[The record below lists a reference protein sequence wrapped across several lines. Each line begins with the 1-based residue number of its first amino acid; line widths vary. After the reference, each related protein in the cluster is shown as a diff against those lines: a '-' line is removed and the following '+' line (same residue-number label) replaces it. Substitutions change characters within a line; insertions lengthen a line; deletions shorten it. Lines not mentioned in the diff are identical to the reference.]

1 MSSPL
6 RATLVVI
13 LAAAAEAGRNK
24 KEEPEQPLPPPP
36 PPAGPEV
43 PAFAMA
49 PLEFMTGVAKTL
61 EGLPDSTVFVGA
73 AVVLTAFYAGALLL
87 FPRAAVNRDRRT
99 SWVITLLSSLV
110 MSFVG
115 LYFAFRLY
123 LTEGSI
129 LLPNFADASNSND
142 TVLANAICLFFL
154 AYCCVD
160 VVFCL
165 LHYGDNVNIGFQ
177 HHTMYAVLLV
187 YLLRSGQTLLFAVGA
202 LEELPTLVLACYEV
216 AGDSRPRLATGL
228 AIFFARVTYH
238 LYITYKASELLNTP
252 LFFFSA
258 YLLLHHIAWF
268 RSWFIRRVE
277 AVKSESAAR
286 GSHDA
291 ARRTAASQKKLK
303 LEVTTHVYAVAVLLA
318 LQALMHLYLVGAQLA
333 DFAPSKRDWTERG
346 SALLLLLVDL
356 AGHACCFLLVT
367 ARMVGIIQDVYTEHF
382 IFHTIEKRSIIY
394 NISWEDPRVERELLN
409 LGADDVILTISSA
422 GCNVLDYL
430 VTGPKAIVACD
441 FNQSQLALLEL
452 KLFTIMHLDHARFWA
467 IFAESDY
474 SVFKHE
480 YEKPGGLRALLLAS
494 NSTTKQSTVDFWDEN
509 HDVIKHNLM
518 FAGSSGLAARLLM
531 PFMKWLGVVEY
542 IVRRK
547 CYPPATVSLA
557 LVRSLLQNQ
566 TLWAWLAP
574 LGGVPESQLALIQR
588 EPHVWAERLEEV
600 LCRRMWMPD
609 NYFYYAYL
617 AGKKNTD
624 EPARARAVAL
634 HIFLCA
640 YRARST
646 STSPLA
652 FDLDLALHTCA
663 HTHKLCP
670 PSSFN
675 NTHSFKKIYIFS
687 DIFGFGVAA
696 QGDGTRR
703 AARRTWRSRTS
714 RGSKRT
720 RARAW

>member
-1 MSSPL
+1 MLSM
-6 RATLVVI
+6 LVASADAI
-13 LAAAAEAGRNK
+13 FRK
-24 KEEPEQPLPPPP
+24 KESAELVTPP
-36 PPAGPEV
+36 GPEI
-43 PAFAMA
+43 PSFAVA
-49 PLEFMTGVAKTL
+49 PLEFMGVVAKAL
-61 EGLPDSTVFVGA
+61 GGLPDSTIFFGA
-73 AVVLTAFYAGALLL
+73 AGLLTAFYAGALL
-87 FPRAAVNRDRRT
+87 FYPRAVTNRDRRT

-123 LTEGSI
+123 LTDGSI
-129 LLPNFADASNSND
+129 LMPNFADAVNSDD
-142 TVLANAICLFFL
+142 TILANAICLFFL
-154 AYCCVD
+154 AYCLVD

-165 LHYGDNVNIGFQ
+165 LHYGDNVSIGFQ

-187 YLLRSGQTLLFAVGA
+187 YLLRSGQSILFAVGA

-216 AGDSRPRLATGL
+216 AGDPRPRLATGL

-238 LYITYKASELLNTP
+238 LFITYKASELLNTP

-258 YLLLHHIAWF
+258 YLLVHHIAWF

-277 AVKSESAAR
+277 AVKSESAAL

-291 ARRTAASQKKLK
+291 TRRAAVNQKKLK
-303 LEVTTHVYAVAVLLA
+303 LEVTTHVYAVAVMLA
-318 LQALMHLYLVGAQLA
+318 LQALMHFYLVGAQLA
-333 DFAPSKRDWTERG
+333 DFAPSKQDWTERG
-346 SALLLLLVDL
+346 SALVLLIVDL
-356 AGHACCFLLVT
+356 AGHTCVFLLVT

-394 NISWEDPRVERELLN
+394 NISWEDPRVERELLK
-409 LGADDVILTISSA
+409 LGSDDVILTISSA

-441 FNQSQLALLEL
+441 FNISQLAMLEL
-452 KLFTIMHLDHARFWA
+452 KLFTIIHLDHARFWA

-474 SVFKHE
+474 AVFKEE
-480 YEKPGGLRALLLAS
+480 YEKKGGLRDMILAS

-509 HDVIKHNLM
+509 YDVIKNNIM

-531 PFMKWLGVVEY
+531 PFMKWLGVVDY
-542 IVRRK
+542 MVARK

-557 LVRSLLQNQ
+557 VVRSLLQNQ

-617 AGKKNTD
+617 AG
-624 EPARARAVAL
+624 ACVL
-634 HIFLCA
+634 HK
-640 YRARST
+640 YRR
-646 STSPLA
+646 
-652 FDLDLALHTCA
+652 
-663 HTHKLCP
+663 K
-670 PSSFN
+670 
-675 NTHSFKKIYIFS
+675 
-687 DIFGFGVAA
+687 
-696 QGDGTRR
+696 
-703 AARRTWRSRTS
+703 
-714 RGSKRT
+714 
-720 RARAW
+720 

>member
-1 MSSPL
+1 
-6 RATLVVI
+6 
-13 LAAAAEAGRNK
+13 
-24 KEEPEQPLPPPP
+24 
-36 PPAGPEV
+36 
-43 PAFAMA
+43 
-49 PLEFMTGVAKTL
+49 
-61 EGLPDSTVFVGA
+61 
-73 AVVLTAFYAGALLL
+73 
-87 FPRAAVNRDRRT
+87 
-99 SWVITLLSSLV
+99 
-110 MSFVG
+110 
-115 LYFAFRLY
+115 
-123 LTEGSI
+123 
-129 LLPNFADASNSND
+129 
-142 TVLANAICLFFL
+142 
-154 AYCCVD
+154 
-160 VVFCL
+160 
-165 LHYGDNVNIGFQ
+165 
-177 HHTMYAVLLV
+177 
-187 YLLRSGQTLLFAVGA
+187 
-202 LEELPTLVLACYEV
+202 
-216 AGDSRPRLATGL
+216 
-228 AIFFARVTYH
+228 
-238 LYITYKASELLNTP
+238 
-252 LFFFSA
+252 
-258 YLLLHHIAWF
+258 
-268 RSWFIRRVE
+268 
-277 AVKSESAAR
+277 
-286 GSHDA
+286 
-291 ARRTAASQKKLK
+291 
-303 LEVTTHVYAVAVLLA
+303 
-318 LQALMHLYLVGAQLA
+318 MHLYLVGAQLA

-531 PFMKWLGVVEY
+531 PFMKWLGVVES